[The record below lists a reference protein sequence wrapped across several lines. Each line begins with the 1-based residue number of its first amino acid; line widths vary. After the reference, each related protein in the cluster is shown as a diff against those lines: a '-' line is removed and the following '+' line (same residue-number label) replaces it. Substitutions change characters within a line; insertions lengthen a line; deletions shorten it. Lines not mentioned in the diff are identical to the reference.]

1 VVAPSPAPETVS
13 AGAAPEGASCGTP
26 SLALCCLRGGEAAAR
41 RLEQIA
47 ARTEA
52 GAMREE
58 QERVAAILERV
69 RQEGDGALLDLSE
82 RFDGVRPDPLR
93 IPEER
98 LEQAWRSTPPDLQ
111 AALRLAH
118 DRIERFHRAQHPAD
132 LTLQGPYGEQLGR
145 RWRPV
150 ERAGLYVPGG
160 RASYPSTV
168 LMNAVPARVA
178 GVERSVMVT
187 PPGPEG
193 EPDGTVLAAAHLAG
207 LREVYRVGGAQAIA
221 ALAYGTAS
229 IPKVDVIS
237 GPGNLWVTLAKKA
250 VYGLVGID
258 SLAGPSEVL
267 VIADHSAVPDQV
279 AADLLAQAEHDPLA
293 AAILITTS
301 PALASAVPAAIEAQL
316 RSHPREGIVRRALA
330 DWGLI
335 VLCDDLAEAA
345 RLSDRFA
352 PEHLEL
358 LVEDPE
364 ALAERIRHAGAI
376 FLGPHSPEAVGD
388 YLAGPNH
395 TLPTCGSARFAGAL
409 SVETFLRH
417 TSLIRFN
424 REALEA
430 TGPAVLTLAE
440 SEGLHSHA
448 ESVRRR
454 LERTGPEAR
463 GSTDS
468 VAIR

>member
-1 VVAPSPAPETVS
+1 MRQQQDLVASI
-13 AGAAPEGASCGTP
+13 
-26 SLALCCLRGGEAAAR
+26 
-41 RLEQIA
+41 LEQ
-47 ARTEA
+47 
-52 GAMREE
+52 
-58 QERVAAILERV
+58 V
-69 RQEGDGALLDLSE
+69 RRGGDGALLELSE

-93 IPEER
+93 VPA
-98 LEQAWRSTPPDLQ
+98 EQLQEAWKATPAPLQ
-111 AALRLAH
+111 AALELAH
-118 DRIERFHRAQHPAD
+118 RRIETFHRHQRPAD
-132 LTLQGPYGEQLGR
+132 LAVRGPHGESLGR

-178 GVERSVMVT
+178 GVGRLVMVT
-187 PPGPEG
+187 PPGP
-193 EPDGTVLAAAHLAG
+193 DGIPNRTVLAAAHLAG
-207 LREVYRVGGAQAIA
+207 VREVYRVGGAQAIA

-229 IPKVDVIS
+229 IPRVDVIS

-250 VYGLVGID
+250 VYGQVGID

-267 VIADHSAVPDQV
+267 VIADHTAQADQV
-279 AADLLAQAEHDPLA
+279 AADLMAQAEHDPLA

-301 PALASAVPAAIEAQL
+301 EALAAAVPVAVEEQLRQHPRAAI
-316 RSHPREGIVRRALA
+316 VRQALA

-335 VLCDDLAEAA
+335 VVCGDLLEAA
-345 RLSDRFA
+345 ELSDRFA

-358 LVEDPE
+358 LVERPE
-364 ALAERIRHAGAI
+364 VLAERIQQAGAI
-376 FLGPHSPEAVGD
+376 FLGPHTPEAVGD

-395 TLPTCGSARFAGAL
+395 TLPTGGTARFAGAL

-417 TSLIRFN
+417 TSLIHFN

-430 TGPAVLTLAE
+430 TGAAVVALAE

-454 LERTGPEAR
+454 LG
-463 GSTDS
+463 
-468 VAIR
+468 